1 LKEENIENIRRPCRT
16 VIKIILYDV
25 ISKKDF
31 ITNNKGKVILY
42 DVISKKDFITNNKG
56 KVLVY
61 IYQENIY
68 KPVVDKV
75 YFQLADSL
83 TIIVIFQNTSQYI

>member
-1 LKEENIENIRRPCRT
+1 MKEENIENIRRPCRT
-16 VIKIILYDV
+16 VIKI
-25 ISKKDF
+25 
-31 ITNNKGKVILY
+31 ILY